1 MVSDDG
7 RWSGLERW
15 RATAFLVGGLL
26 LVADAAWLAG
36 NMAMGGE
43 KYLTTGQ
50 FFVGTGWTA
59 ALLGLLGVYPTVA
72 DRSRWL
78 SRGGAVCTAI
88 GVVTFAVMAVTV
100 AGEILDV
107 LPFAYES
114 VGSAFI
120 PGVLIGS
127 VLGFVLFSAA
137 ILRTGAFSQS
147 FGLLLLAPPILVL
160 GNILRFILGNTSEV
174 VTLGV
179 VIADALVILLIGY
192 YLRSQSASVAPY
204 GSAESTY

>member
-1 MVSDDG
+1 MSDSG

-15 RATAFLVGGLL
+15 RSTAFLIGGLL

-36 NMAMGGE
+36 NIATGGE
-43 KYLTTGQ
+43 KYLMTGQ
-50 FFVGTGWTA
+50 FFVGTGWAA
-59 ALLGLLGVYPTVA
+59 ALLGLLGVYPSLA

-78 SRGGAVCTAI
+78 SRAGAVCTAI
-88 GVVTFAVMAVTV
+88 GVVTFAVMAVIIS
-100 AGEILDV
+100 AELLGI

-120 PGVLIGS
+120 PGVIIGS
-127 VLGFVLFSAA
+127 VLGFLLFSVA
-137 ILRTGAFSQS
+137 IFRTGEYSQS
-147 FGLLLLAPPILVL
+147 FGLLLLAPPVLVL
-160 GNILRFILGNTSEV
+160 GNIIRFILGNASEM

-192 YLRSQSASVAPY
+192 YLRRQSSTVSPY
-204 GSAESTY
+204 GTAERTV

>member
-1 MVSDDG
+1 MVSDAG

-15 RATAFLVGGLL
+15 RSTAFLIGGLL

-43 KYLTTGQ
+43 NYLMSGQ

-59 ALLGLLGVYPTVA
+59 ALLGLLGVYPSLA

-78 SRGGAVCTAI
+78 SRAGAVCTAI
-88 GVVTFAVMAVTV
+88 GVLTFAVMAVMV
-100 AGEILDV
+100 SAELLGV
-107 LPFAYES
+107 LPFSYES

-120 PGVLIGS
+120 PGVIIGS
-127 VLGFVLFSAA
+127 VLGFIFVSVAV
-137 ILRTGAFSQS
+137 LRTGAFSQS
-147 FGLLLLAPPILVL
+147 FGILLLAPPVLVL

-179 VIADALVILLIGY
+179 VIADALVLLLIGY

-204 GSAESTY
+204 GSTESTV